1 MFFFGLGMLIYISFN
16 LYVLYGICNSSQ
28 DKDISQRGATL
39 QMVIL

>member
-1 MFFFGLGMLIYISFN
+1 MFSFGFGMLIYISFN
-16 LYVLYGICNSSQ
+16 LCVLYGIWNSLQ